1 MTETT
6 LSKIDDLVLAPKAIA
21 GIVSWKHEERPQSS
35 NWAFAAPLSIDGT
48 FVDGMTLHGRAAGTD
63 GWLHLSLVIMEIP
76 VERVWYLPPRAHTNK
91 SPSWAPQ
98 ILHRLYIPRL
108 KNRRYAWEDNRVLPH
123 DRFQEIAAPIE
134 ANLIDRAAA
143 INYSLKVMNIIGT
156 VPAPEFNPM
165 LAL

>member
-21 GIVSWKHEERPQSS
+21 GIVFWKHEERPQSS
-35 NWAFAAPLSIDGT
+35 NWAFAAPLSIYGT

-98 ILHRLYIPRL
+98 ILGFPAFRVDRLF
-108 KNRRYAWEDNRVLPH
+108 PH
-123 DRFQEIAAPIE
+123 LISAPAFQV
-134 ANLIDRAAA
+134 DGK
-143 INYSLKVMNIIGT
+143 SLLSIV
-156 VPAPEFNPM
+156 
-165 LAL
+165 